1 MMRLPT
7 MLFFAFFVMIASCTK
22 VFATT
27 FTDLKFGRSQI
38 ADSQWNVSACMYTNT
53 CQIYSTQPGTMYQIP
68 WFNGQWNWQTGQY
81 VQFNMTGN
89 ATNPY
94 EAKVYNSNGSVAGVI
109 GTGRIIN
116 MGTDSSGKSLFFFV
130 GNDNN
135 TGQLFSTNYGLTG
148 TSGYTWTGTLNPTI
162 AQVNTFSSTGSTTPL
177 AAGQTVSAPSTP
189 TVTGTSVTYTTR
201 TVNSGNTTYVYRT
214 PVTTTSYSDGTST
227 SSNGSESLY
236 QTKVASTV
244 TTNKVQNG
252 VLTTYNTPINT
263 VTPADGSATF
273 VESNGAVIATTQSV
287 QTGLNFKVWRYDI
300 HNYSCGWL
308 GCVKIPFSYR
318 TPSTNSTDYGNPV
331 NSGITGNGMY
341 LQTNA
346 RLPNNDGSWFD
357 YNDGTVIQY
366 TGTITAPVTTARPA
380 GTVYRIY
387 FYNNTDDG
395 FVLRI
400 NGQTIINQN
409 STYTWQVIWGYT
421 SNGWM
426 DVVAGQTYSLE
437 AWYWNVLGG
446 VGHQF
451 YWDYGDGIRTVTN
464 SAFTTGNISS
474 FTIDTSGVSYSNTS
488 VVNVSGTAVT
498 LGPTIEGGTITQTN
512 APGNQIITSG
522 SAAATNLTPDQ
533 QSRINNWT
541 GAGPR
546 PSANSIGI
554 DVNGANN
561 NIYIEQVGNSNLV
574 TGIGESTARVI
585 GSDNTVTVRQGTTAP
600 GQNEI
605 QMRISGDG
613 NTLEVGQART
623 NTGVQTGTNAHY
635 QAVDINGFQN
645 NVVTQQSNVTLGS
658 HYQET
663 TINGN
668 QNNVTARQT
677 DNGNKIMFNTVN
689 GNNNTVDVVQK
700 DGGQHQLTNRLT
712 GNNHSVTVVQ
722 EGAQQNKANIDLV
735 NSGGAAALDLL
746 QSGGMNFTIQQSC
759 TNPAGCTTTVR
770 Q

>member
-27 FTDLKFGRSQI
+27 FTDLKFGRYQI

-53 CQIYSTQPGTMYQIP
+53 CEIYSTQPGTMYRIP
-68 WFNGQWNWQTGQY
+68 WWNGQWNWQTGQY
-81 VQFNMTGN
+81 VQFNMTGD

-116 MGTDSSGKSLFFFV
+116 MGTDSNGKSLFFFV

-148 TSGYTWTGTLNPTI
+148 TGGYTWTGTLNPTI
-162 AQVNTFSSTGSTTPL
+162 AQVDAFASTGSTSPL
-177 AAGQTVSAPSTP
+177 APGETATSTP
-189 TVTGTSVTYTTR
+189 
-201 TVNSGNTTYVYRT
+201 
-214 PVTTTSYSDGTST
+214 P
-227 SSNGSESLY
+227 
-236 QTKVASTV
+236 
-244 TTNKVQNG
+244 
-252 VLTTYNTPINT
+252 P
-263 VTPADGSATF
+263 P
-273 VESNGAVIATTQSV
+273 
-287 QTGLNFKVWRYDI
+287 
-300 HNYSCGWL
+300 
-308 GCVKIPFSYR
+308 P
-318 TPSTNSTDYGNPV
+318 
-331 NSGITGNGMY
+331 
-341 LQTNA
+341 
-346 RLPNNDGSWFD
+346 
-357 YNDGTVIQY
+357 
-366 TGTITAPVTTARPA
+366 TI
-380 GTVYRIY
+380 
-387 FYNNTDDG
+387 
-395 FVLRI
+395 
-400 NGQTIINQN
+400 
-409 STYTWQVIWGYT
+409 
-421 SNGWM
+421 
-426 DVVAGQTYSLE
+426 
-437 AWYWNVLGG
+437 
-446 VGHQF
+446 
-451 YWDYGDGIRTVTN
+451 
-464 SAFTTGNISS
+464 
-474 FTIDTSGVSYSNTS
+474 S
-488 VVNVSGTAVT
+488 VV
-498 LGPTIEGGTITQTN
+498 GGTITQTN
-512 APGNQIITSG
+512 APADQTITSG
-522 SAAATNLTPDQ
+522 SAATVNLTPNQ
-533 QSRINNWT
+533 QSRVNNWT

-546 PSANSIGI
+546 PSANGIDI
-554 DVNGANN
+554 DVNGVNN
-561 NIYIEQVGNSNLV
+561 SIYIEQVGNSNLV
-574 TGIGESTARVI
+574 TGIGESAARVI
-585 GSDNTVTVRQGTTAP
+585 GSGNTITVKQGTTAP

-623 NTGVQTGTNAHY
+623 NTGIQTGTNAHY